1 MFFIQNL
8 DNLLSRNKMSRS
20 DLAKAIGLSP
30 STINAWFNRSCDNVS
45 LKSLIK
51 ISEYFGV
58 SIDELVNGEPIENQ
72 FTEREIQALKRLV
85 AYEERFKK

>member
-85 AYEERFKK
+85 AYEERLKK

>member
-1 MFFIQNL
+1 MFFLQNL

-72 FTEREIQALKRLV
+72 FTEREIRALKRLV
-85 AYEERFKK
+85 AYEERLEK